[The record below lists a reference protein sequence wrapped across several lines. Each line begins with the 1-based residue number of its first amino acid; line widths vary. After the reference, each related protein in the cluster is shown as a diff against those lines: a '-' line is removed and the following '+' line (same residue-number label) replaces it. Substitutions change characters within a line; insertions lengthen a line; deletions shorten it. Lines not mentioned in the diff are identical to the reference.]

1 MATTTPEHG
10 AEAAGSFPPFDPSTF
25 GSQLLWLA
33 ITFGVLYWLMSKV
46 ALPRLSDILEVRRDR
61 IMSDLDEAQRL
72 KDESEEAIA
81 SYEQALAEAR
91 KKAHDIAHVARDKAQ
106 ADVDAEQ
113 AKVDADLG
121 LKMAEAEASIAASR
135 KQAMAEVSSIAED
148 TTSELVS
155 ALIGTKPTKA
165 TLKKA
170 VSAAEE
176 AA

>member
-25 GSQLLWLA
+25 GSQLLWLV

-91 KKAHDIAHVARDKAQ
+91 KKAHDIALVARDKAQ
-106 ADVDAEQ
+106 AEVDAEQ

-121 LKMAEAEASIAASR
+121 VKMAEAEASIDETR
-135 KQAMAEVSSIAED
+135 KQAMAEVSSIATE
-148 TTSELVS
+148 TTLELVNV
-155 ALIGTKPTKA
+155 LIGTKPTKA
-165 TLKKA
+165 ALEKA
-170 VSAAEE
+170 VSAAEK

>member
-1 MATTTPEHG
+1 
-10 AEAAGSFPPFDPSTF
+10 
-25 GSQLLWLA
+25 
-33 ITFGVLYWLMSKV
+33 MSKV

-91 KKAHDIAHVARDKAQ
+91 KKAHDIALVARDKAQ
-106 ADVDAEQ
+106 AEVDAEQ

-121 LKMAEAEASIAASR
+121 VKMAEAEASIDETR
-135 KQAMAEVSSIAED
+135 KQAMAEVSSIATE
-148 TTSELVS
+148 TTTELVT

-165 TLKKA
+165 ALEKA
-170 VSAAEE
+170 VSAAEK

>member
-91 KKAHDIAHVARDKAQ
+91 KKAHDIALVARDKAQ
-106 ADVDAEQ
+106 AEVDAEQ

-121 LKMAEAEASIAASR
+121 VKMAEAEASIAETR

-148 TTSELVS
+148 TTSELVT

-165 TLKKA
+165 ALKKA
-170 VSAAEE
+170 VTAAEK

>member
-1 MATTTPEHG
+1 VATTTPENG

-91 KKAHDIAHVARDKAQ
+91 KKAHDIALVARDKAQ
-106 ADVDAEQ
+106 AQVDAEQ

-121 LKMAEAEASIAASR
+121 VKMAEAEASIDETR
-135 KQAMAEVSSIAED
+135 KQAMAEVSSIATE
-148 TTSELVS
+148 TTNELVTV
-155 ALIGTKPTKA
+155 LIGTKPTKA
-165 TLKKA
+165 ALEKA
-170 VSAAEE
+170 VSSAEKAA
-176 AA
+176 

>member
-1 MATTTPEHG
+1 MATTTPENG

-91 KKAHDIAHVARDKAQ
+91 KKAHDIALVARDKAQ

-113 AKVDADLG
+113 AKVDAALG
-121 LKMAEAEASIAASR
+121 VKMAEAEASIAETR

-148 TTSELVS
+148 TTSELVN

-165 TLKKA
+165 ALKKA